1 MVGPAP
7 GPLQPGCSRQD
18 QLHQLV
24 DVPHIV
30 SVPSHPWPPQPLSSI
45 GSRTGHLLFK
55 PGEDISQQCG
65 TAHWLLPSPGLLVER
80 KEVGALGQPQA

>member
-1 MVGPAP
+1 MVGPAR

-24 DVPHIV
+24 DVPHTICSLPPV
-30 SVPSHPWPPQPLSSI
+30 APQPLSFI
-45 GSRTGHLLFK
+45 GSRTGGHLLFK